1 MAVTN
6 QKAAKML
13 ISFLDTSVVYKYIL
27 DRSNRLS

>member
-1 MAVTN
+1 MVVTN

-13 ISFLDTSVVYKYIL
+13 ISFLDTSVVYKLIL